1 MAEKFL
7 TQEQLSVFCSSLAML
22 LRSGASLSEASSLF
36 EEDGMDTALRQA
48 STEISLSVAAGETFS
63 AAAEKTGVFPEYALS
78 VFSTA
83 ELSGR
88 LDEALDRLADHY
100 DRQSALYDRLRST
113 LTYPAAL
120 MLMMC
125 GVLAVLV
132 FAVLPMFERV
142 YDNLTGSLLSSS
154 YAYVL
159 AATLIGASAWC
170 LRGFW
175 ASFCSFWRLLCAPIK
190 VGKSSEIQ
198 WKRAASRSKAA
209 WLLAVSEVMDTLSAL
224 LASGTVKTV
233 QLALCIEQTR
243 HKKLHEA
250 LEKCREETQM
260 GVGIA
265 TAFAHQKILPAM
277 YGKML
282 LGGAKSGE
290 LVQVTEN
297 LARRTAQEAENG
309 LCSVIDRTEPILIGF
324 LTASVRFDAF
334 KRYAALARHFERNL
348 REKLWAF

>member
-113 LTYPAAL
+113 LTYPAVL

-159 AATLIGASAWC
+159 AATLIGRISLVFAGLLGIVLLVLAFGIRSDKGREK
-170 LRGFW
+170 LRNTMET
-175 ASFCSFWRLLCAPIK
+175 R
-190 VGKSSEIQ
+190 
-198 WKRAASRSKAA
+198 
-209 WLLAVSEVMDTLSAL
+209 LLAVSEVMDTLSAL
-224 LASGTVKTV
+224 LASGTDEDSA
-233 QLALCIEQTR
+233 LALCIEQTR

-265 TAFAHQKILPAM
+265 MAFAHQKILPAM

-282 LGGAKSGE
+282 LGGAQSGE

-324 LTASVRFDAF
+324 LTASVGLTLLSVMLPLLGILSAI
-334 KRYAALARHFERNL
+334 
-348 REKLWAF
+348 

>member
-22 LRSGASLSEASSLF
+22 LRSGASLSEVSSLF
-36 EEDGMDTALRQA
+36 EEDGTDTALRQA

-63 AAAEKTGVFPEYALS
+63 TAAEKTGVFPEYALS

-113 LTYPAAL
+113 LTYPAVL

-159 AATLIGASAWC
+159 AATLIGRISLVFA
-170 LRGFW
+170 G
-175 ASFCSFWRLLCAPIK
+175 LLGIVLLVLAFGIRSDK
-190 VGKSSEIQ
+190 GRKSSEIQ
-198 WKRAASRSKAA
+198 GNEPLHAQSRVAFGGLRGDGHA
-209 WLLAVSEVMDTLSAL
+209 LRLACE
-224 LASGTVKTV
+224 
-233 QLALCIEQTR
+233 R
-243 HKKLHEA
+243 
-250 LEKCREETQM
+250 
-260 GVGIA
+260 
-265 TAFAHQKILPAM
+265 
-277 YGKML
+277 YG
-282 LGGAKSGE
+282 
-290 LVQVTEN
+290 
-297 LARRTAQEAENG
+297 
-309 LCSVIDRTEPILIGF
+309 
-324 LTASVRFDAF
+324 
-334 KRYAALARHFERNL
+334 
-348 REKLWAF
+348 

>member
-36 EEDGMDTALRQA
+36 EEDGTDTALRQA

-113 LTYPAAL
+113 LTYPAVL

-159 AATLIGASAWC
+159 AATLIGRISLVFAGLLGIVLLVLAFGMRSDKGREK
-170 LRGFW
+170 LRN
-175 ASFCSFWRLLCAPIK
+175 
-190 VGKSSEIQ
+190 
-198 WKRAASRSKAA
+198 AA

-224 LASGTVKTV
+224 LASGTDEDSA
-233 QLALCIEQTR
+233 LALCIEQTR

-282 LGGAKSGE
+282 LGGARSGE

-324 LTASVRFDAF
+324 LTASVGLTLLSVMLPLLGILSAI
-334 KRYAALARHFERNL
+334 
-348 REKLWAF
+348 

>member
-22 LRSGASLSEASSLF
+22 LRSGALLSEASSLF

-113 LTYPAAL
+113 LTYPAVL

-159 AATLIGASAWC
+159 AATLIGRIS
-170 LRGFW
+170 L
-175 ASFCSFWRLLCAPIK
+175 
-190 VGKSSEIQ
+190 V
-198 WKRAASRSKAA
+198 
-209 WLLAVSEVMDTLSAL
+209 
-224 LASGTVKTV
+224 
-233 QLALCIEQTR
+233 
-243 HKKLHEA
+243 
-250 LEKCREETQM
+250 
-260 GVGIA
+260 
-265 TAFAHQKILPAM
+265 FAHQKILPAM

-282 LGGAKSGE
+282 LGGARSGE

-324 LTASVRFDAF
+324 LTASVGLTLLSVMLPLLGILSAI
-334 KRYAALARHFERNL
+334 
-348 REKLWAF
+348 